1 MKADKLPSGS
11 YRVRLYIG
19 KDESGKA
26 IYKSFTADTAKE
38 ARALAERY
46 KYTQTPQNTSKMTVR
61 EAVSTYIDS
70 IEGVSSPKTIRE
82 YIAYSKSH
90 LQSIYD
96 IPLSKLTKAD
106 VQKAVSDEAKNYSP
120 KSVRNYYGLVSA
132 ALKQQG
138 IKFDVRLPAKKKKEI
153 VVPEEAELTE
163 ILDAVRDTPFYVPTL
178 MASLCGMRRGE
189 IGAISYTKDV
199 DQKKK
204 SLVINK
210 AYTQDKNG
218 VWFIK
223 DTPKTYSSNR
233 TVWLPDIVVDA
244 INSEIEK
251 GVDHTIHPAYITS
264 GFGRVMKKLGKDVRF
279 HDLRHFYASMLL
291 AQNVPDQYAAKLMGH
306 SSTNMLHSVYQ
317 HIMADKMNEIDARI
331 QDHIKGISSEI

>member
-1 MKADKLPSGS
+1 MKAEKLNSGN
-11 YRVRLYIG
+11 YRVRLYVG
-19 KDESGKA
+19 KNEDGKA
-26 IYKSFTADTAKE
+26 VYKSFTAETAKE
-38 ARALAERY
+38 ARALAEQY
-46 KYTQTPQNTSKMTVR
+46 KYTKSPQNASTMTVR
-61 EAVSTYIDS
+61 EAVNTYIDS

-96 IPLSKLTKAD
+96 IRVSDLTKAD
-106 VQKAVSDEAKNYSP
+106 VQRAVSDEAKNYSP

-138 IKFDVRLPAKKKKEI
+138 VKFDIRLPVKKKKEI

-163 ILDAVRDTPFYVPTL
+163 ILDAVRDTPFYVPAL
-178 MASLCGMRRGE
+178 LASLCGMRRGE
-189 IGAISYTKDV
+189 IGAISYTGDV
-199 DQKKK
+199 DLKKK

-210 AYTQDKNG
+210 AYTEDKNG

-223 DTPKTYSSNR
+223 DTPKSYSSNR
-233 TVWLPDIVVDA
+233 TVWLPDIVVEA
-244 INSEIEK
+244 IAAEIEK
-251 GVDHTIHPAYITS
+251 GVDHTVHPAYITS
-264 GFGRVMKKLGKDVRF
+264 GFGRIMKRIGKDIRF

-291 AQNVPDQYAAKLMGH
+291 AMNIPDQYAAKLMGH

-317 HIMADKMNEIDARI
+317 HIMSDKMSEIDTKI
-331 QDHIKGISSEI
+331 QAHIKSISSDI